1 MKRIITALLLFAAA
15 LLCACSYQNSD
26 VEDSKIIMVSK
37 STDDDAKI
45 TSSPDSAVPTGQNP
59 TIPHTR
65 HITENKQL
73 IKLLDEPLEHSAA
86 QLDVEE
92 LLQYPE
98 LPTGCES
105 VALTAVLRYHGFDL
119 EKTFFAENYLSISD
133 DAMYGYMGDPHDD
146 DGAGV
151 FPPALADDANAF
163 FRDQRSDFTAVT
175 IMGTELE
182 DLYKLVDAGYPVLVW
197 TTMFFTEPQLEDYG
211 YFYEDEAYLWYNNE
225 HCVAL
230 IGYDMDEGT
239 VTLCDPLSGIVDC
252 DAEEFRYIYD
262 MIGQMSMTVIKE
274 KSLE

>member
-15 LLCACSYQNSD
+15 LLCACNYQNSD

-119 EKTFFAENYLSISD
+119 EKTSLRDFRKIVNYEIPKNSFAYRK
-133 DAMYGYMGDPHDD
+133 
-146 DGAGV
+146 
-151 FPPALADDANAF
+151 FKADDFLIDYCLIQGKKVDIPYMSKYYERRNTTNTPSKKNFYAGGHYF
-163 FRDQRSDFTAVT
+163 LVYS
-175 IMGTELE
+175 
-182 DLYKLVDAGYPVLVW
+182 KL
-197 TTMFFTEPQLEDYG
+197 F
-211 YFYEDEAYLWYNNE
+211 
-225 HCVAL
+225 
-230 IGYDMDEGT
+230 
-239 VTLCDPLSGIVDC
+239 S
-252 DAEEFRYIYD
+252 
-262 MIGQMSMTVIKE
+262 
-274 KSLE
+274 